1 MIPGLWHETARRERT
16 GGGGPSR
23 LPHCARKP
31 AARAVQSGSGL
42 RLVGCH
48 PRIRPWRLAVG
59 ACEHDE
65 IAIRIAEPDLAMSRP
80 ARAVRR
86 VAVRRQHDVGVER
99 FSAAN
104 RVVEIV
110 DLEPERDAVAV
121 RPRRWVADWAM
132 VMLDSEAMQLEHE
145 ASVAKQA
152 LVFLSTVPA
161 VTTEQL
167 LIPTTA
173 PRNVGD
179 RDQRLRSHEA
189 RESKEARTNRFPF
202 ARSPGEPNCDHVDED
217 LSPSLGSVGPC
228 HAKEVRHAVSGG
240 LRASN

>member
-1 MIPGLWHETARRERT
+1 
-16 GGGGPSR
+16 
-23 LPHCARKP
+23 
-31 AARAVQSGSGL
+31 
-42 RLVGCH
+42 
-48 PRIRPWRLAVG
+48 
-59 ACEHDE
+59 
-65 IAIRIAEPDLAMSRP
+65 MSRP

-86 VAVRRQHDVGVER
+86 VAVRRQHEVGVER

-110 DLEPERDAVAV
+110 DLEPERDAVPV

-145 ASVAKQA
+145 TSVAKQA

-189 RESKEARTNRFPF
+189 RESKEAPTNRFPF
-202 ARSPGEPNCDHVDED
+202 ARSPGEPNCDHLDEE

-228 HAKEVRHAVSGG
+228 DAKEVRACRQRRPSSKQLRRVTKRWMRSHGAIQIASSICSAAGTTPPSPIPTVPPPVVG
-240 LRASN
+240 LRSRKRGGALPPTTAAAGQ